1 MNVSVWLNTAA
12 AVQMSFIECIFV
24 FFVTLFLKMTII
36 LGTSK
41 PQCFSRLSKPVL
53 KILSISR
60 KSILGKQLSLA
71 IYSKYIFRLL
81 HAPKFHI
88 FSTKLNKIVKVVKLF
103 AGLLWK
109 RCSDNFIG
117 KHLCRSL
124 FFNNVSRLQTKE
136 KLMHRCFYVSF
147 TKYFRTL
154 FLQNSSVWLLLLNT
168 LFCLLRQLQP
178 EKMLLSTLFILHIFE
193 TNTALLA
200 NSSLWRSYP
209 DSCD

>member
-1 MNVSVWLNTAA
+1 MRTMLSA
-12 AVQMSFIECIFV
+12 
-24 FFVTLFLKMTII
+24 
-36 LGTSK
+36 SK
-41 PQCFSRLSKPVL
+41 PQCYFRLSKPIL
-53 KILSISR
+53 KILSIYR
-60 KSILGKQLSLA
+60 KNILGKKLSLA
-71 IYSKYIFRLL
+71 ICSKYVFRLFG
-81 HAPKFHI
+81 APNFQI
-88 FSTKLNKIVKVVKLF
+88 FSTKLNMMVKVGV
-103 AGLLWK
+103 LWK

-178 EKMLLSTLFILHIFE
+178 EKMLLSTLVILHIFE